1 VKSIIEK
8 IKKEGV
14 EKSREEAAKIISQA
28 EGEKKKILE
37 EARKE
42 ETAIINEAKK
52 EAVKIKSN
60 AEGSIKQAERDVVLG
75 LRGSIISL
83 FDRVIKR
90 EVGKALE
97 ADTLK
102 KMLVVLAE
110 KFSSGQKGEIEAIL
124 SEEDR
129 KELEKLFIG
138 ELKKEMAAGITL
150 SPSKEVT
157 KGFRIGEKGSEVY
170 YDFTDEAISEA
181 LGAYLNKGLIALLSG
196 GNGNE

>member
-1 VKSIIEK
+1 
-8 IKKEGV
+8 
-14 EKSREEAAKIISQA
+14 
-28 EGEKKKILE
+28 
-37 EARKE
+37 
-42 ETAIINEAKK
+42 
-52 EAVKIKSN
+52 
-60 AEGSIKQAERDVVLG
+60 
-75 LRGSIISL
+75 
-83 FDRVIKR
+83 
-90 EVGKALE
+90 
-97 ADTLK
+97 
-102 KMLVVLAE
+102 MLVVLAE

-138 ELKKEMAAGITL
+138 ELKKEMATGITL